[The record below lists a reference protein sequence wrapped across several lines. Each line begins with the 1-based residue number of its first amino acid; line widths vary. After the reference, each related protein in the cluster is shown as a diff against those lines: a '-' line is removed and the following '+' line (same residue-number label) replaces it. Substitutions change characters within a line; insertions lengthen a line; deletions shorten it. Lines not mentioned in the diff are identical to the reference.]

1 MARIPDYVKVVTT
14 SSGSGRYEMRI
25 EAGKTDGNR
34 QHQKRRFTTLQ
45 DAIDAYNAAR
55 GKRSRGV
62 QVSPCCV

>member
-1 MARIPDYVKVVTT
+1 MARIADYVKVVTT
-14 SSGSGRYEMRI
+14 PSGSDRYQVRI
-25 EAGKTDGNR
+25 EAGKTDGKR

-62 QVSPCCV
+62 

>member
-1 MARIPDYVKVVTT
+1 MARIADYVKVVTT
-14 SSGSGRYEMRI
+14 PSGSDRYQVRI
-25 EAGKTDGNR
+25 EAGKTDGKR

-45 DAIDAYNAAR
+45 DAYNAAR